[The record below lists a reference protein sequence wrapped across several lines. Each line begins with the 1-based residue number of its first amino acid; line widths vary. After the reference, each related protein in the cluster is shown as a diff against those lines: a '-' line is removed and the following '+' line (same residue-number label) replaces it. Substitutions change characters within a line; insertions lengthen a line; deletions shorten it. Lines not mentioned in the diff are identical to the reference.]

1 MPNKPLYRFLII
13 AGVLLALVA
22 LAVTVF
28 NRKWWIRRI
37 NDKWRIFSV
46 GGPTDPEFPDALP
59 TATLTQLSEDNSKQW
74 TTLQL
79 AQLYFNGAQGW
90 EQA

>member
-13 AGVLLALVA
+13 AAVLLALVG
-22 LAVTVF
+22 LVVTIG

-46 GGPTDPEFPDALP
+46 SPTADPEFPDALP
-59 TATLTQLSEDNSKQW
+59 TGTITQLDEANAKQW
-74 TTLQL
+74 STLQL
-79 AQLYFNGAQGW
+79 AELYFKGAPGW
-90 EQA
+90 EHA